1 MLRRILAAL
10 AIALILL
17 PLSAEANT
25 DLEARQRERRLVQQR
40 MQEAERRAAAADR
53 QARSVLSELQIIER
67 NIDRTTQEIRTLE
80 GRLRT
85 AESELRRLTRE
96 LDDATQRLSRR
107 NAQLGTRLRALHER
121 GAVSYL
127 EVLFQARSFAD
138 FINRFNLLR
147 MVINQ
152 DIAIYHAVQEER
164 TIVAERRVEAEE
176 RRVEISSLR
185 TEKQVQQTS
194 LQSRAASRTSILN
207 SLNQD
212 KQEAIRAYNELNRL
226 AEELD
231 RVIRELEARNR
242 GVGTGTFTWPVP
254 GSTRITSPFG
264 WRTHPIFR
272 TREFHSGIDIGAPS
286 GRNIVAS
293 DGGTVLWADWLGGYG
308 RTVIISHGAF
318 STLYAHA
325 SALLVEEGDKVTK
338 GQVIARVGS
347 TGHSTGP
354 HLHFE
359 VRNQAGTRLNPSERV
374 RP

>member
-1 MLRRILAAL
+1 MLKRILAAL
-10 AIALILL
+10 AVGLLLL
-17 PLSAEANT
+17 PLGVEATT
-25 DLEARQRERRLVQQR
+25 DLEARQRERRQVQQR
-40 MQEAERRAAAADR
+40 MQEAEQRAAAADR
-53 QARSVLSELQIIER
+53 QARSVLGELQTIER
-67 NIDRTTQEIRTLE
+67 NIDRTTAEIRTLE
-80 GRLRT
+80 SRLRT

-96 LDDATQRLSRR
+96 LDDASRRLATR
-107 NAQLGTRLRALHER
+107 NAQLGLRLRALHER

-138 FINRFNLLR
+138 FISRFSLLR
-147 MVINQ
+147 MVIHQ

-164 TIVAERRVEAEE
+164 TIVAERREEAEE
-176 RRVEISSLR
+176 RRAEIASLR
-185 TEKQVQQTS
+185 SEKQVQQTS
-194 LQSRAASRTSILN
+194 LQSRAASRTAILN

-212 KQEAIRAYNELNRL
+212 KQAAIRAYNELNRL

-254 GSTRITSPFG
+254 GNTRITSPFG
-264 WRTHPIFR
+264 WRVHPIFR

-308 RTVIISHGAF
+308 RTVIISHGNF

-325 SALLVEEGDKVTK
+325 STLLVEEGDRVTK

-359 VRNQAGTRLNPSERV
+359 VRNQAGTRLNPSDHV

>member
-1 MLRRILAAL
+1 
-10 AIALILL
+10 
-17 PLSAEANT
+17 
-25 DLEARQRERRLVQQR
+25 

-53 QARSVLSELQIIER
+53 QARSVLGELQTIEQS
-67 NIDRTTQEIRTLE
+67 IDRTTAEIRTLE

-85 AESELRRLTRE
+85 AESELRRLTHE
-96 LDDATQRLSRR
+96 LDDASQRLETR
-107 NAQLGTRLRALHER
+107 NAQLGMRLRALHER

-138 FINRFNLLR
+138 FISRFSLLR

-164 TIVAERRVEAEE
+164 AVVAEKREKAAERRAE
-176 RRVEISSLR
+176 IASLR
-185 TEKQVQQTS
+185 AAKQVQQTS
-194 LQSRAASRTSILN
+194 LQSRAASRTAILN
-207 SLNQD
+207 SLNRD
-212 KQEAIRAYNELNRL
+212 KQAAINAYNELNRL

-242 GVGTGTFTWPVP
+242 GVGTGTFIWPVP
-254 GSTRITSPFG
+254 GHTRITSPFG
-264 WRTHPIFR
+264 WRVHPIFR
-272 TREFHSGIDIGAPS
+272 TRNFHSGIDIGAPS

-308 RTVIISHGAF
+308 KTVIISHGNF

-325 SALLVEEGDKVTK
+325 SALLVEDGDKVTQ
-338 GQVIARVGS
+338 GQVIARIGS

-359 VRNQAGTRLNPSERV
+359 VRNQAGTRLNPSDHV

>member
-1 MLRRILAAL
+1 MLKRILAAL
-10 AIALILL
+10 AVGLLLL
-17 PLSAEANT
+17 PLGVEATT
-25 DLEARQRERRLVQQR
+25 DLEARQRERRQVQQR
-40 MQEAERRAAAADR
+40 MQEAEQRAAAADR
-53 QARSVLSELQIIER
+53 QARSVLGELQTIER
-67 NIDRTTQEIRTLE
+67 NIDRTTAEIRTLE
-80 GRLRT
+80 SRLRT
-85 AESELRRLTRE
+85 AESELQRLTRE
-96 LDDATQRLSRR
+96 LDDASRRLATR
-107 NAQLGTRLRALHER
+107 NAQLGLRLRALHER

-138 FINRFNLLR
+138 FISRFSLLR

-164 TIVAERRVEAEE
+164 TIVAERREEAEE
-176 RRVEISSLR
+176 RRAEIASLR
-185 TEKQVQQTS
+185 SEKQVQQTS
-194 LQSRAASRTSILN
+194 LQSRAASRTAILN

-212 KQEAIRAYNELNRL
+212 KQAAIRAYNELNRL

-254 GSTRITSPFG
+254 GNTRITSPFG
-264 WRTHPIFR
+264 WRVHPIFR

-308 RTVIISHGAF
+308 RTVIISHGNF

-325 SALLVEEGDKVTK
+325 STLLVEEGDRVTK

-359 VRNQAGTRLNPSERV
+359 VRNRAGTRLNPSDHV

>member
-1 MLRRILAAL
+1 
-10 AIALILL
+10 
-17 PLSAEANT
+17 
-25 DLEARQRERRLVQQR
+25 
-40 MQEAERRAAAADR
+40 MQEAERRAAAADQ
-53 QARSVLSELQIIER
+53 QARSVLGELQVIER
-67 NIDRTTQEIRTLE
+67 DIDRTTRELRTLE

-85 AESELRRLTRE
+85 AESELRRLSRE
-96 LDDATQRLSRR
+96 LDDAARRLARR
-107 NAQLGTRLRALHER
+107 NEQLGLRLRALYER

-138 FINRFNLLR
+138 FINRFRLLR

-152 DIAIYHAVQEER
+152 DIAIYQAVQEER
-164 TIVAERRVEAEE
+164 AIVAERREAAEE
-176 RRVEISSLR
+176 RRAEISSLR
-185 TEKQVQQTS
+185 EQTRAQQVS
-194 LQSRAASRTSILN
+194 LQSRAANRTAILN

-212 KQEAIRAYNELNRL
+212 KQAAIRAYNELNRL

-242 GVGTGTFTWPVP
+242 GVGTGTFRWPVP
-254 GSTRITSPFG
+254 GHTRITSPFG
-264 WRTHPIFR
+264 WRIHPIFR

-308 RTVIISHGAF
+308 RTVIISHGNF

-325 SALLVEEGDKVTK
+325 STLLVEEGDRVTQ

-359 VRNQAGTRLNPSERV
+359 VRNRAGTRLNPSDHV

>member
-1 MLRRILAAL
+1 MLRRILAVLSVAL
-10 AIALILL
+10 LLL
-17 PLSAEANT
+17 PLGVEANT
-25 DLEARQRERRLVQQR
+25 DLEARQRERRQVQQR
-40 MQEAERRAAAADR
+40 MQEAERRAAAADQ
-53 QARSVLSELQIIER
+53 QARSVLTELQTIER

-80 GRLRT
+80 SRLRT

-96 LDDATQRLSRR
+96 LDDASQRLTRR
-107 NAQLGTRLRALHER
+107 NKQLGMRLRVLYER

-138 FINRFNLLR
+138 FISRFSLLR

-152 DIAIYHAVQEER
+152 DIVIYHAVQEER
-164 TIVAERRVEAEE
+164 AVVAERREEAVE
-176 RRVEISSLR
+176 RRTEIASLR
-185 TEKQVQQTS
+185 EQKRVQQTS
-194 LQSRAASRTSILN
+194 LQSRAASRTTLLN
-207 SLNQD
+207 NLNQD
-212 KQEAIRAYNELNRL
+212 KQAAVQAYNELNRL

-254 GSTRITSPFG
+254 GNTRITSPFG

-318 STLYAHA
+318 SSLYAHA
-325 SALLVEEGDKVTK
+325 STLLVEEGDRVIK
-338 GQVIARVGS
+338 GQVIARIGS

-359 VRNQAGTRLNPSERV
+359 VRNQAGTRLNPSDHV

>member
-1 MLRRILAAL
+1 VLRRVLAILAVAL
-10 AIALILL
+10 LLL
-17 PLSAEANT
+17 PLGVEANA

-53 QARSVLSELQIIER
+53 QARSVLGELQVLER

-80 GRLRT
+80 SRLRT
-85 AESELRRLTRE
+85 ASSELRRLTSE
-96 LDDATQRLSRR
+96 LHDATERLRRR
-107 NAQLGTRLRALHER
+107 NEQLGRRLRALYER

-127 EVLFQARSFAD
+127 EVLFQARNFAD
-138 FINRFNLLR
+138 FINRFSLLR

-164 TIVAERRVEAEE
+164 AIIAKRREEAEE
-176 RRVEISSLR
+176 RRAEVSSLR
-185 TEKQVQQTS
+185 EQKRAQQTS
-194 LQSRAASRTSILN
+194 LQNRAASRTAILN
-207 SLNQD
+207 RLNQD
-212 KQEAIRAYNELNRL
+212 KEEAVRAYNELNRL

-231 RVIRELEARNR
+231 RVIRELEERNR

-254 GSTRITSPFG
+254 GHTRITSPFG
-264 WRTHPIFR
+264 WRRHPIFR

-293 DGGTVLWADWLGGYG
+293 DSGRVLWADWLGGYG
-308 RTVIISHGAF
+308 KTVIISHGAF
-318 STLYAHA
+318 SSLYAHA
-325 SALLVEEGDKVTK
+325 SALLVEEGDRVTK
-338 GQVIARVGS
+338 GQVIARIGS

-359 VRNQAGTRLNPSERV
+359 VRNQAGTRLNPSDHV